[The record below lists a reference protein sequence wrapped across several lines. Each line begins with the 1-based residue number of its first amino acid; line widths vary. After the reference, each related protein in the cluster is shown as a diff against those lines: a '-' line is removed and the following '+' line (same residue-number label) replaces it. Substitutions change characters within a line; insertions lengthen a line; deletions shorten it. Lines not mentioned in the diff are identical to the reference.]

1 MTEITLKKSTEKPKR
16 EGKAKV
22 VFHNT
27 AEDTGDIFLQL
38 NGVGYQIQR
47 EEEVSI
53 PPDVL
58 GVADLAVITMF
69 ERDGK
74 GKELTR
80 DIKRFP
86 YSLVG

>member
-1 MTEITLKKSTEKPKR
+1 MTDKKPAVKAEAKTAKR
-16 EGKAKV
+16 LKV

-27 AEDTGDIFLQL
+27 ADETGDIFLQH

-47 EEEVSI
+47 EEEVSL
-53 PPDVL
+53 PPEVL